1 MEQAEILQDFDLEEK
16 PMTVEERDLINFQIT
31 DDGQAAWAMRKLLS
45 LKNKMLENEEIAK
58 AEQDRINSWLIRVNG
73 RFDADVSYFEAIL
86 TQYARN
92 QRNNEGRKTIDTPY
106 GVVKSRATQSKFKVE
121 NVDEFL
127 QWASINAPQLVNIKA
142 SPNLTALKDYASAE
156 ETQTLGA
163 VAMTSDGE
171 IIPGVTVDPAN
182 INFTVEVAR

>member
-16 PMTVEERDLINFQIT
+16 PMSVEERELINFQIT

-45 LKNKMLENEEIAK
+45 LKNKMRENEEIAQ

-86 TQYARN
+86 TQYARS
-92 QRNNEGRKTIDTPY
+92 QRQNEGRKTIDTPY

-156 ETQTLGA
+156 ETHTLGS
-163 VAMTSDGE
+163 VAMNADGE

-182 INFTVEVAR
+182 INFTVEVAQ